1 MLRNREILSV
11 MRASIAIAVA
21 GLVDPALSLDRP
33 MIFGRVASI
42 SEGGMIVGIKGGKPE
57 LHMSRVVVAS
67 NHTIEVDP
75 REIGIVGSVLALRED
90 HPIQPLIALEEDHK
104 VKTDAPN

>member
-1 MLRNREILSV
+1 MKD
-11 MRASIAIAVA
+11 AV
-21 GLVDPALSLDRP
+21 GNDLKVGDLVALSLDRP
-33 MIFGRVASI
+33 MVFGRVASI

-75 REIGIVGSVLALRED
+75 RAPIIGSVLALRED
-90 HPIQPLIALEEDHK
+90 HPVQPLIELEKEQVK
-104 VKTDAPN
+104 KTDAPN